1 MDALG
6 NPLVLG
12 FDEQGQSVRLTASA
26 RSQHVFA
33 VGATGT
39 GKSSWLQA
47 LVRQDLV
54 AWPRSRCGMLLL
66 DPDGKLFDDVM
77 RFVAAHD
84 LRHWPIV
91 PLDLRR
97 SDTVISY
104 NPLRKRPG
112 TEAAVAVAAVT
123 EAILHAFGQSD
134 LSETPRLTKWLNAT
148 LSLVYGGNFTLLQAL
163 RLISSPALRKELTAT
178 VEDDVAKAVWAAASH
193 LSESEFQ
200 KEVESTVNRLRRFL
214 ATMAIRASLCQPDV
228 SLDLRTA
235 IDKGMIVLVSLATAG
250 GQISDEDASTFGSLL
265 LSDLWSAAT
274 ARGKRD
280 GLRPFYVF
288 ADEFQRF
295 MTPAMAESLDR
306 ARGYAIS
313 FTLANQFPSQLSCRG
328 ESGERVYRSVLA
340 NARTKVTFQ
349 LSLEEDLQMM
359 AQAICRQAIDPEE
372 IKYQGTATR
381 VVGHEVIY
389 LPSYATA
396 VTDGTTESQQA
407 TNGGSL
413 GLTKTTN
420 WLHTDSEAFQV
431 GISSTDTEAR
441 NRVLTSGN
449 SISDGEGTGES
460 HQHACARGNSEVDTT
475 STTGTLSRSLGG
487 TRGTSGGT
495 TVSYD
500 LGRPKQPLLE
510 DLTHHEHNGFNGKRP
525 DYHLLA
531 SGGESGPDD
540 AKLQE
545 ATQRLSLSESRE
557 ANAADNWNRSS
568 TVANAA
574 SKARGSQI
582 TNTDTDGASKQWIR
596 TQTKSQQQA
605 DGITAGHASGLTVT
619 DSLGSADSFGGSD
632 AVSEVQNWSLAKGL
646 ARSNSA
652 THGEGLAPHLIPT
665 LAKERLP
672 PQYRSI
678 DEQLFLWMQAI
689 DALPQRHCFVRL
701 VDRLQPIRLTSPTIT
716 QPATRRCWIE
726 KWTVRAIAKLPFALP
741 RSDAVTR
748 LTVREQEFCRR
759 MVGGGTDEP
768 LTSRRRIR

>member
-1 MDALG
+1 MDTLG
-6 NPLVLG
+6 NSLVLG
-12 FDEQGQSVRLTASA
+12 FDEQGQPVRLTALA
-26 RSQHVFA
+26 RSQHIFA

-39 GKSSWLQA
+39 GKSTWLQA
-47 LVRQDLV
+47 LARQDLL
-54 AWPRSRCGMLLL
+54 AWPDSRCGMLLL

-77 RFVAAHD
+77 RFAAAHD

-112 TEAAVAVAAVT
+112 TEAAVAVATVT

-148 LSLVYGGNFTLLQAL
+148 LSLVYSGDFTLLQAL
-163 RLISSPALRKELTAT
+163 RLISSPDLRRTLTAT
-178 VEDDVAKAVWAAASH
+178 VEDDVAKAIWSAAAH

-214 ATMAIRASLCQPDV
+214 ATMAIRASLCQPDL

-328 ESGERVYRSVLA
+328 EAGQRVYRSVLA

-349 LSLEEDLQMM
+349 LSLQEDLETL
-359 AQAICRQAIDPEE
+359 AQAICRQAVDPEQ
-372 IKYQGTATR
+372 IKYQGSATR
-381 VVGHEVIY
+381 VVGHEVTY
-389 LPSYATA
+389 FPSYTTA
-396 VTDGTTESQQA
+396 VTNGTTKSRQT

-413 GLTKTTN
+413 GLTTTTN
-420 WLHTDSEAFQV
+420 WMHTDSDALQV
-431 GISSTDTEAR
+431 AVSSTDTDSR
-441 NRVLTSGN
+441 NRVLTNGTSVGD
-449 SISDGEGTGES
+449 SRGTGEI
-460 HQHACARGNSEVDTT
+460 HQHACAHGNTEVDTT
-475 STTGTLSRSLGG
+475 SATITQGQSLGG

-510 DLTHHEHNGFNGKRP
+510 HLTDHEHNSFNGSRP

-531 SGGESGPDD
+531 SDGEGGPADS
-540 AKLQE
+540 KLE
-545 ATQRLSLSESRE
+545 AATQRLSLSESRE
-557 ANAADNWNRSS
+557 ASAAENWTQASA
-568 TVANAA
+568 VANAR

-582 TNTDTDGASKQWIR
+582 TNTDTDGVSSQRNR
-596 TQTKSQQQA
+596 TTSQSQQQA
-605 DGITAGHASGLTVT
+605 DGVSAAHASGLTVAG
-619 DSLGSADSFGGSD
+619 SLGSADSFGGSE
-632 AVSEVQNWSLAKGL
+632 AVSEVQNWSVAEGL
-646 ARSNSA
+646 ARSKS
-652 THGEGLAPHLIPT
+652 TTQGEGLAPHLIPI
-665 LAKERLP
+665 LAKEQLP

-678 DEQLFLWMQAI
+678 DEQLFLWMRAI
-689 DALPQRHCFVRL
+689 DALPQRQGLARL
-701 VDRLQPIRLTSPTIT
+701 VDRLQPVRLTSPTIT
-716 QPATRRCWIE
+716 QPATRRRWIE
-726 KWTVRAIAKLPFALP
+726 RWTARAVAKLPFALA
-741 RSDAVTR
+741 RADAITR
-748 LTVREQEFCRR
+748 LTVREQEFSRKIA
-759 MVGGGTDEP
+759 GAGTDEP